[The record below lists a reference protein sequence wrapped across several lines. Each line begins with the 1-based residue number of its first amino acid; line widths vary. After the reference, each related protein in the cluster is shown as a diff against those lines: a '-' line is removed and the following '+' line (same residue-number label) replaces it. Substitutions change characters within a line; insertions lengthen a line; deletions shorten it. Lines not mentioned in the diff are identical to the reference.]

1 MIVGLVA
8 SLALALMLESNQ
20 GTTPPS
26 LKGDELLV
34 NGDLEQTI
42 ERLNQAMKEKP
53 QAHEYRR
60 LWARIVET
68 HVGQKVLDGQTAFLE
83 NKLDLAEKSFREALR
98 YHPENMQA
106 QAGIARVQNGRRN
119 SILLDDA
126 QAAFNRNEFEVAK
139 SLVRSVLA
147 REPHLREAKLM
158 LSSIETK
165 MGEART
171 ADNPQIAALFRRP
184 VSVAFRDAPLRSI
197 FDALSIQGG
206 LNFAFD
212 RDVNLTQTGT
222 LAVADIRL
230 SDALD
235 TLLASNRL
243 AKKVLNGNTLLIYPA
258 TPAKHRDYQE
268 TIVKS
273 FFLTHANAKETV
285 ALIRSMAKIRDVHL
299 DERLNMVSVRDIPEA
314 VALAEKLVNMSDRAE
329 AEVMLEVE
337 IMEVNGN
344 KLQELGILLP
354 TQFGILGTTIGSGT
368 AGTSTQERLT
378 VQDLRDINSSRIGVI
393 PNPALNILKTDGGLN
408 LLANPR
414 IRVKNSEKARIHI
427 GDKLPVI
434 TSNVTSTGV
443 TSESVNYLDVGL
455 KFDVEPLVRLDGE
468 VEMKVSLEVSNIAGT
483 VKTSNG
489 TLAYQLGSRNASTVL
504 RLRDGETQVLAG
516 LISDSE
522 RSSANRVP
530 GLSDMPLV
538 GRLFTNKRDEA
549 TKSEIILLITPRV
562 LRNIE
567 RPELIDAEFFGGTE
581 GRSSS
586 QPLQMRQAP
595 LLLAPNNPGDAGDR
609 PADQGNELRLEMITP
624 EIQVGNQG
632 GNSANQGSSSG
643 SSGSSGPAGGVNILT
658 FPPVRS
664 LPAEPRRQ

>member
-299 DERLNMVSVRDIPEA
+299 DERLNMVTVRDIPEA

-329 AEVMLEVE
+329 AEVMLQVE
-337 IMEVNGN
+337 IIEVSGN
-344 KLQELGILLP
+344 KLQDLGLIMP
-354 TQFGILGTTIGSGT
+354 TQFGVMSQSVTLGEGES
-368 AGTSTQERLT
+368 ERRSDLPLT
-378 VQDLRDINSSRIGVI
+378 LRELRQTNQGRISVT
-393 PNPALNILKTDGGLN
+393 PNPSLN
-408 LLANPR
+408 LLKSDGDLNVLANPR
-414 IRVKNSEKARIHI
+414 IRVKNKEKAKIHI

-455 KFDVEPLVRLDGE
+455 KFDVEPLVRLDGD
-468 VEMKVSLEVSNIAGT
+468 VDMKFTLEVSNIAGT
-483 VKTSNG
+483 I
-489 TLAYQLGSRNASTVL
+489 
-504 RLRDGETQVLAG
+504 ET
-516 LISDSE
+516 
-522 RSSANRVP
+522 ANCINSP
-530 GLSDMPLV
+530 
-538 GRLFTNKRDEA
+538 
-549 TKSEIILLITPRV
+549 
-562 LRNIE
+562 
-567 RPELIDAEFFGGTE
+567 
-581 GRSSS
+581 SSS
-586 QPLQMRQAP
+586 RW
-595 LLLAPNNPGDAGDR
+595 
-609 PADQGNELRLEMITP
+609 
-624 EIQVGNQG
+624 
-632 GNSANQGSSSG
+632 
-643 SSGSSGPAGGVNILT
+643 
-658 FPPVRS
+658 
-664 LPAEPRRQ
+664 